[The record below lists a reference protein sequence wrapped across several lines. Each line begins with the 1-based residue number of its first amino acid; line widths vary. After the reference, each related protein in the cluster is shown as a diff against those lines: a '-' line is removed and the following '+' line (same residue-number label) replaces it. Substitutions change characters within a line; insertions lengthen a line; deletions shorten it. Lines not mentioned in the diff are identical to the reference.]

1 MSEIAGNSPPGPPEG
16 TVGERDE
23 EAMIIPMLQ
32 REISIDDFVD
42 ADGECRLGVLLAD
55 PKAENQ
61 EERIYEREISHLV
74 NQALVSLDERER
86 HIIRNRFGLLGG
98 REQTLEEIGKGL
110 NLSRERVRQ
119 LERDAKNKLRAN
131 LIRHRTHMRYSLA

>member
-1 MSEIAGNSPPGPPEG
+1 
-16 TVGERDE
+16 
-23 EAMIIPMLQ
+23 MIIPLLQ
-32 REISIDDFVD
+32 RELSIDDFVD
-42 ADGECRLGVLLAD
+42 PDEECRLGVLLAD

-61 EERIYEREISHLV
+61 EEKIYEREITHLV

-98 REQTLEEIGKGL
+98 KELTLEEIGKGL

-119 LERDAKNKLRAN
+119 LEREAKDKLRAN
-131 LIRHRTHMRYSLA
+131 LIRHRAHLRYSLA